1 MPASV
6 QPESRAR
13 LRNGAANSKKYR
25 CHVWRPFI
33 DATVAGLAFVLV
45 STLFVAPVN
54 AGTSPA
60 AFAGLARA
68 ASPAAVKALAEPG
81 PLPIVAIAT
90 ASSPAD
96 AVYRQTSQTAAWGLL
111 GVAFSLMAAL
121 NLAFLRHLR
130 RTYTPNLAVSTGRA
144 RVCGRCGV
152 TRY

>member
-6 QPESRAR
+6 KPEVRAR
-13 LRNGAANSKKYR
+13 RRNGVAKPKYR
-25 CHVWRPFI
+25 RFLWRPII
-33 DATVAGLAFVLV
+33 DIVISGLAFVLV
-45 STLFVAPVN
+45 STMFVAPVS

-60 AFAGLARA
+60 AFAGLQLA
-68 ASPAAVKALAEPG
+68 ASPAATKALAEQG

-90 ASSPAD
+90 ASSPAE

-130 RTYTPNLAVSTGRA
+130 RTYAPNLAVSTARD

>member
-6 QPESRAR
+6 QPEARAR
-13 LRNGAANSKKYR
+13 RGNSAANPKYR
-25 CHVWRPFI
+25 RLVWRPLI
-33 DATVAGLAFVLV
+33 DTVVSGLAFVLV
-45 STLFVAPVN
+45 TTMFVAPVN

-60 AFAGLARA
+60 AFAGIERA
-68 ASPAAVKALAEPG
+68 ASPAAVEALAEQG
-81 PLPIVAIAT
+81 PLPIVVIAT

-130 RTYTPNLAVSTGRA
+130 QTYTPNLAVSTGRD
-144 RVCGRCGV
+144 RVCGQCGV